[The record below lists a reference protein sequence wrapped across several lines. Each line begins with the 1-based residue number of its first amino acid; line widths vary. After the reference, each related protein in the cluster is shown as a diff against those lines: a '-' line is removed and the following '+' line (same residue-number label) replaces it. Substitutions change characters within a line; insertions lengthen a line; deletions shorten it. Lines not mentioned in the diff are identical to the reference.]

1 MDFLP
6 NGFFE
11 WIERVI
17 GMSGMVLLSPS
28 LPLMLQGLTP
38 VLTGFFAYL
47 ILSKEFNLQK
57 IGSVILLVSG
67 IISSSFVEL
76 KYETTTDMFYVTV
89 SGILLCLLSSIF
101 NAVQNILDER
111 LMIKDKNLTV
121 VRVI

>member
-1 MDFLP
+1 MEFLP

-28 LPLMLQGLTP
+28 LPLMLQALTP

-67 IISSSFVEL
+67 IVSSSFVEL
-76 KYETTTDMFYVTV
+76 KYETTTEMFYVTV
-89 SGILLCLLSSIF
+89 SGILLCLLSCIF

-111 LMIKDKNLTV
+111 LMIKDKNLTI

>member
-1 MDFLP
+1 MEFLP

-28 LPLMLQGLTP
+28 LPLMLQALTP

-67 IISSSFVEL
+67 IVSSSFVEL

-89 SGILLCLLSSIF
+89 SGILLCLLSCIF

-111 LMIKDKNLTV
+111 LMIKDKNLTI

>member
-1 MDFLP
+1 M
-6 NGFFE
+6 
-11 WIERVI
+11 W
-17 GMSGMVLLSPS
+17 
-28 LPLMLQGLTP
+28 QALTP

-67 IISSSFVEL
+67 IVSSSFVEL

-89 SGILLCLLSSIF
+89 SGILLCLLSCIF
-101 NAVQNILDER
+101 NAVKNILDER
-111 LMIKDKNLTV
+111 LLIKDKNLTI

>member
-1 MDFLP
+1 MEFLP

-28 LPLMLQGLTP
+28 LPLMLQALTP

-57 IGSVILLVSG
+57 VGSVILLVSG
-67 IISSSFVEL
+67 IVSSSFVEL

-89 SGILLCLLSSIF
+89 SGILLCLLSCIF

-111 LMIKDKNLTV
+111 LMIKDKNLTI